1 MEEGAGQ
8 VKQLELGSTEYSS
21 LGEIFNHIPFSL
33 SCFGALFA
41 TLLQLSPLR
50 FFFSLFSCVFFFVV
64 VVSFFLLFSDF
75 HLLAGCSAFL
85 C

>member
-1 MEEGAGQ
+1 MDNGVEEGAGQ

-50 FFFSLFSCVFFFVV
+50 FFFFPLLLC
-64 VVSFFLLFSDF
+64 FFLL
-75 HLLAGCSAFL
+75 LLWFFFFAFF
-85 C
+85 

>member
-50 FFFSLFSCVFFFVV
+50 FFSPPSVVFFLFFFF
-64 VVSFFLLFSDF
+64 FFLIFIC
-75 HLLAGCSAFL
+75 LLAILHFYAN
-85 C
+85 